1 MINSNEIQH
10 MAKRYRDVLGMQL
23 SMLERV
29 LDEEHHM
36 NKKTYRRAS
45 GEVVTN
51 PRTGVKYKVVG

>member
-1 MINSNEIQH
+1 
-10 MAKRYRDVLGMQL
+10 MAKKYRDVLSMQF

-45 GEVVTN
+45 GEVVVN